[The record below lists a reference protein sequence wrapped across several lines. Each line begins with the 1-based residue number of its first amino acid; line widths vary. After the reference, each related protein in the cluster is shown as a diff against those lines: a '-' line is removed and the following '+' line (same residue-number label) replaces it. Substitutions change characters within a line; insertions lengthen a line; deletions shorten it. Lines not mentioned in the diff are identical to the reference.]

1 MQIIFL
7 KLKSRIFN
15 LQLRQKKVMYT
26 ICPCFL
32 HKNYPF
38 FQFLLFLLSCYVQ
51 YQSSANYSS
60 TLAHKINH
68 SFKPNCDWVH
78 SVHPCYGRIPAVQ
91 TIQVFYTFIHSFI
104 LIVQAFIHPSLQI
117 LVFIH
122 PFILGVFGI
131 HPSIHSCSLSIYS
144 YIHPGSFMH
153 SFILTFWQCRH
164 LFTWQFGHPF
174 IHSSWQFRHPY
185 IHSLL
190 LQHLNLH
197 SSYSHIIHPSLIPSY
212 VHYFFY

>member
-91 TIQVFYTFIHSFI
+91 TIQVVYTFIH
-104 LIVQAFIHPSLQI
+104 L
-117 LVFIH
+117 
-122 PFILGVFGI
+122 
-131 HPSIHSCSLSIYS
+131 
-144 YIHPGSFMH
+144 GSFMH
-153 SFILTFWQCRH
+153 SFILTFWQFRH
-164 LFTWQFGHPF
+164 LYSHGSLDISIYPF
-174 IHSSWQFRHPY
+174 ILVVTAFKFAFILFTY
-185 IHSLL
+185 
-190 LQHLNLH
+190 
-197 SSYSHIIHPSLIPSY
+197 HPS
-212 VHYFFY
+212 FFITFIRSLFFLLTFIHT